1 MKCLKVDPR
10 HPDAESIAEAGDLLR
25 RGGLVAFPTETV
37 YGLGADALDPRAVRR
52 IFEAKGRPGD
62 NPLILHVPRWEDA
75 EGVARVDPRAAFLFR
90 KFSPGPLT
98 LVLPALPS
106 VPREVTAGLDT
117 VAVRIPNHAVALA
130 LLREAGCP
138 VAAPSANSSGRPSP
152 TTAEAVLEDLGDRVD
167 LVLDGGPAAVGL
179 ESTVVDATGEHL
191 VLLRPGGLSL
201 EDLEALGGPVC
212 LPDHEVV
219 LRRSPGTR
227 HRHYAPRIPV
237 VLWDPGEGGRAGSEE
252 LDPVRRW
259 GYVGMAPPPFPCDME
274 RRFPDLAAYA
284 AGLFAALRSLERGAA
299 EAILAEWPEGVGVGR
314 ALRDRLLRASEP
326 SYTSG
331 R

>member
-1 MKCLKVDPR
+1 
-10 HPDAESIAEAGDLLR
+10 
-25 RGGLVAFPTETV
+25 
-37 YGLGADALDPRAVRR
+37 
-52 IFEAKGRPGD
+52 
-62 NPLILHVPRWEDA
+62 
-75 EGVARVDPRAAFLFR
+75 
-90 KFSPGPLT
+90 
-98 LVLPALPS
+98 
-106 VPREVTAGLDT
+106 
-117 VAVRIPNHAVALA
+117 
-130 LLREAGCP
+130 
-138 VAAPSANSSGRPSP
+138 
-152 TTAEAVLEDLGDRVD
+152 
-167 LVLDGGPAAVGL
+167 
-179 ESTVVDATGEHL
+179 
-191 VLLRPGGLSL
+191 
-201 EDLEALGGPVC
+201 VC